1 MSRSRFVIGIDLG
14 TTNCA
19 LCFVDTRDPAH
30 QGIQTFDV
38 TQVFSPGEVGKGR
51 LLPSFIYLSTDQEKK
66 GGLLNL
72 PWDPFGERVVGEYAR
87 ARGAE
92 VPGRLVFS
100 AKSWLSQQG
109 VDRTAAILPTD
120 APEDVQKLSPIVAS
134 ATFLRHL
141 KAAWNHTIGREQS
154 ENLEDQEIYITIPA
168 SFDAVARDLTVKAAR
183 SAGLEDI
190 TLLEEPQA
198 AFYAWLES
206 NPLEWK
212 DAMDPGDLILVC
224 DIGGGTTDFSLIQIV
239 SDRGNLGLE
248 RVAVGEHLLLGG
260 DNMDLA
266 LAYSLREGLKGRGQ
280 ALDQGQFQHLWHN
293 VRLAKERLLS
303 DNSLAEVPVIIPGRG
318 KGLVAGTIRS
328 GLSRDMVESL
338 ILEGFVPEVG
348 PDDAPREQPRA
359 GLQELG
365 LSYADDTAITRHLA
379 GFLKLHS
386 QGGKA
391 ARPAAVLFNG
401 GVLKAGIIRRRI
413 LDILRSWY
421 PGEDSGKISEL
432 VNPDMDLAVARG
444 AAYYGLVRRGEG
456 IRIRSGIAR
465 SCYIGIQGARPA
477 VPGMPSPL
485 KALCVVAQ
493 GMEEGAKVALPGR
506 TFGLV
511 VGQPVEFRFLQ
522 SGIRPDDKVGDLI
535 DEWEGTIEPVS
546 SVQTEVETPDL
557 APGTVIP
564 VELEAEV
571 TDVGTLALGF
581 VSRQRGLRFDLE
593 FNVRGQDSGG

>member
-1 MSRSRFVIGIDLG
+1 MSRSRYVVGIDLG

-19 LCFVDTRDPAH
+19 LCFVDTKDLAH
-30 QGIQTFDV
+30 GSIQSFEV
-38 TQVFSPGEVGKGR
+38 TQLFSPGEVGKGR
-51 LLPSFIYLSTDQEKK
+51 LLPSFIYLSTEQEKK

-87 ARGAE
+87 IRGAE

-109 VDRTAAILPTD
+109 VDRTAAILPLD
-120 APEDVQKLSPIVAS
+120 APEDVSKLSPIVAS

-141 KAAWNHTIGREQS
+141 KAAWNHTIGRDQS

-206 NPLEWK
+206 NPQNWK
-212 DAMDPGDLILVC
+212 REMNPGDLILVC

-239 SDRGNLGLE
+239 SEQGRLGLE

-266 LAYSLREGLKGRGQ
+266 LAFSLSQELKARGQ
-280 ALDQGQFQHLWHN
+280 VLDQGQFQHLWHN

-303 DNSLAEVPVIIPGRG
+303 DASLAEVPVIIPGRG
-318 KGLVAGTIRS
+318 KGLVAGTVRS
-328 GLSRDMVESL
+328 GLSRDKVESL
-338 ILEGFVPEVG
+338 ILDGFIPRTN
-348 PDDAPREQPRA
+348 PDDMPSERPRA

-379 GFLKLHS
+379 RFLKLHPADE
-386 QGGKA
+386 KII
-391 ARPAAVLFNG
+391 RPVAVLFNG
-401 GVLKAGIIRRRI
+401 GVLKAGIIRNRI
-413 LDILRSWY
+413 LEILRSWY
-421 PGEDSGKISEL
+421 PQAGPQELREL

-456 IRIRSGIAR
+456 IRIKSGIAR
-465 SCYIGIQGARPA
+465 SYYIGIEGARPA
-477 VPGMPSPL
+477 VPGLPPPV

-493 GMEEGAKVALPGR
+493 GMEEGTKVSLPRR

-511 VGQPVEFRFLQ
+511 VGQPVEFRFRKRLFNPTFA
-522 SGIRPDDKVGDLI
+522 G
-535 DEWEGTIEPVS
+535 
-546 SVQTEVETPDL
+546 
-557 APGTVIP
+557 
-564 VELEAEV
+564 
-571 TDVGTLALGF
+571 
-581 VSRQRGLRFDLE
+581 SR
-593 FNVRGQDSGG
+593 